1 MLFYLNTKEFLAHKQ
16 MVATTWLLPG
26 AVLPNTIDSQC
37 RLKKLSPILYLIKVC
52 YDILLN

>member
-26 AVLPNTIDSQC
+26 AVLPNTIDSQY
-37 RLKKLSPILYLIKVC
+37 RLKKLSPILYHIKVC